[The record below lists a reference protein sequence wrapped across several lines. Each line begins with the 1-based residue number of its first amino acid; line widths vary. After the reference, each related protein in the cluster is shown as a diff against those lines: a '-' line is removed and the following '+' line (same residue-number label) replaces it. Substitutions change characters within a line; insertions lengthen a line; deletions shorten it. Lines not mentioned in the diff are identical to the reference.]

1 MITEIGIREN
11 SVLDVTVSAFADVK
25 ATMQPV
31 DINLITWLTSLKH
44 KPTVDAIRAEP
55 DENKQ
60 KQMKK
65 RLPLITPSG
74 TFEPGRK
81 DTGLIAHS
89 GLICIDIDKQD
100 NLDLENFD
108 ELGPMLKGI
117 PHAAYVGRS
126 VRGEGYMVIFV
137 LEDSTLHRVYYR
149 AIEEQFAE
157 FNVVIDSCCIN
168 EARARFY
175 SYCEDGQM
183 QHQAIPFSRLPTPK
197 LAPKPKIKRTHS
209 GSYSGNGKRIPEAV
223 IDEIAHR
230 VSVAEVV
237 SYCSGSTT
245 TTTGAGGS
253 LKMQCPC
260 PDTRDGSDR
269 FTVWPQD
276 STFFCHKCHRG
287 KNIAG
292 PYKLLE
298 EFQDLGFREAAQF
311 LAETFAPDLL
321 SHFDGGNKTPAPR
334 QATHARSPATLLEP
348 LTQPAAPALTAQ
360 ADEDKTN
367 DERPADSIIIDGTA
381 PPATR
386 PAGWT
391 VDAQGTLIDAT
402 GLPYKQWYFPDD
414 IDQLTAP
421 ELGFIYRH
429 ERVQKIAAD
438 FTPVA
443 VDYYGGTREAINEV
457 LTDNGERAAVHRAG
471 DEQQQ
476 LQLFTA
482 ALIRAMLD
490 EPELE
495 TELARLLRHREAI
508 LRRSVEPLPTR
519 TPLRSLFAPRAAA
532 RATA

>member
-1 MITEIGIREN
+1 MITEIGTREI
-11 SVLDVTVSAFADVK
+11 SVLDVTVSCYAHAKETKNPQDV
-25 ATMQPV
+25 
-31 DINLITWLTSLKH
+31 NLIDWLTSLKY
-44 KPTVDAIRAEP
+44 KSEVDAIRAEP
-55 DENKQ
+55 DEDKQ

-65 RLPLITPSG
+65 KMPLVTVSG
-74 TFEPGRK
+74 KFTERK
-81 DTGLIAHS
+81 DNCLIAHT
-89 GLICIDIDKQD
+89 GLICIDIDPQD
-100 NLDLENFD
+100 NLHLENFD

-126 VRGEGYMVIFV
+126 VRGEGYMVFFV
-137 LEDSTLHRVYYR
+137 LEDISLHRIYYR

-157 FNVVIDSCCIN
+157 YEINIDHACIN
-168 EARARFY
+168 ESRARFY
-175 SYCEDGQM
+175 SYDENAQM
-183 QHQAIPFSRLPTPK
+183 RHQATPYSRLPTPK
-197 LAPKPKIKRTHS
+197 TAPKPKIKRTHS

-311 LAETFAPDLL
+311 LAETFTPDLL

-334 QATHARSPATLLEP
+334 QATHASSPATLPEP

-381 PPATR
+381 PPATI

-391 VDAQGTLIDAT
+391 VDAQGTLIDAN
-402 GLPYKQWYFPDD
+402 GLPYKQWYCPDD
-414 IDQLTAP
+414 YDQLTAP
-421 ELGFIYRH
+421 ELGFIYRY
-429 ERVQKIAAD
+429 ERVQKTAAD

-443 VDYYGGTREAINEV
+443 VAYYGGTREAINEV

-482 ALIRAMLD
+482 ALITAMLVN
-490 EPELE
+490 PELE
-495 TELARLLRHREAI
+495 NSLTTILRHRDAI
-508 LRRSVEPLPTR
+508 PKRSRAPTNYEGNRGPLT
-519 TPLRSLFAPRAAA
+519 SLFSNKTVAA
-532 RATA
+532 